1 METFEFNYI
10 AGAVA
15 KFVRTERG
23 VRSYKTTCIVQS
35 KIPESVCLP
44 VFVELNVSE
53 FHVFVCFRVPKIS
66 LEQSKGLS
74 DALIEEL
81 TKNLV
86 DLANELKGEVMIYEL
101 AQTVQAFLH
110 KHNKQPAGS
119 FYDQMLLEKLK
130 RDEDLQQMQ
139 QLKLNQEKQIIR
151 DEVLKR
157 KEIFRSETKWRRDR
171 RSISESSPTHR
182 SNGSSEEMGSP
193 STVFRSRIYPFEC
206 TEHRSSDTLYF
217 SNVGRKIQKGCCM
230 GKSFK

>member
-1 METFEFNYI
+1 MYL
-10 AGAVA
+10 
-15 KFVRTERG
+15 FVN
-23 VRSYKTTCIVQS
+23 I
-35 KIPESVCLP
+35 
-44 VFVELNVSE
+44 
-53 FHVFVCFRVPKIS
+53 FRVPKIS

-81 TKNLV
+81 TKSLV
-86 DLANELKGEVMIYEL
+86 DMANDLKGEVMIYEL

-119 FYDQMLLEKLK
+119 FYEQMLLEKLK

-157 KEIFRSETKWRRDR
+157 KEIFRNETKWRRDR

-182 SNGSSEEMGSP
+182 SNGSSEDLEP
-193 STVFRSRIYPFEC
+193 LSTVRSRIYPNEC

-230 GKSFK
+230 GKSFCYQLCRTEY

>member
-1 METFEFNYI
+1 MFSLSL
-10 AGAVA
+10 
-15 KFVRTERG
+15 TE
-23 VRSYKTTCIVQS
+23 
-35 KIPESVCLP
+35 IPFSNS
-44 VFVELNVSE
+44 FTSIR
-53 FHVFVCFRVPKIS
+53 FSVPKIS

-74 DALIEEL
+74 DALIDEL
-81 TKNLV
+81 TKSLV
-86 DLANELKGEVMIYEL
+86 ELANDLKGEVMIYEL

-119 FYDQMLLEKLK
+119 FYEQMLLEKLK

-157 KEIFRSETKWRRDR
+157 KEIFRNETKWRRDR

-182 SNGSSEEMGSP
+182 SNGSSEDIEPS
-193 STVFRSRIYPFEC
+193 STVFRSRIYPNEC

-217 SNVGRKIQKGCCM
+217 SNVGRKIQKGSCM
-230 GKSFK
+230 GKCFGNGIVRCLSCAKSFTFGFGVTLKNRTLISRGLQYDAPS